1 MKTNIQGSSTDTNM
15 NSGKLFIKRMLQV
28 TSMSAVAF
36 VLAFGCDK
44 TNKTTEPEPE
54 PEPETQVMPEFTATI
69 NDNTTKTTLKD
80 HDVIWSEGDKVA
92 IFLNSD
98 KAVEYKVKE
107 GCGGN
112 VTTTLVPTT
121 SKYESGSPLGGSEAN
136 IAVYPY
142 DNVNWCSRHDDR
154 FCVSINIPEK
164 QTYSPGTFGYGSMP
178 MVAVSKSK
186 EDTKL
191 SFKNI
196 CGVLKLRM
204 KMDGVTVKSIEVS
217 GNSSERIAGGTFV
230 YCSHDEEPS
239 IEVMDSKNK
248 LTLDCGQGI
257 DINSTEG
264 VEFHIL
270 VPPRTFA
277 KGITVK
283 FVTTTGDIV
292 RRITDE
298 LTIKRS
304 TILSMPDVTSSPDF
318 NNGNGTEG
326 LGEEKDYPYSWSY

>member
-28 TSMSAVAF
+28 TSMSAVAC

-107 GCGGN
+107 GSGGN

-121 SKYESGSPLGGSEAN
+121 SKYESGRPLAKEAN

-142 DNVNWCSRHDDR
+142 DNVQWCSMDNNR
-154 FCVSINIPEK
+154 FCVSINIPDK

-191 SFKNI
+191 LFKNI
-196 CGVLKLRM
+196 YGVLKFRM
-204 KMDGVTVKSIEVS
+204 KMDNVTVKSIEVS
-217 GNSSERIAGGTFV
+217 GNNNEKMAGVVFV
-230 YCSHDEEPS
+230 YCSYGEDPS
-239 IEVMDSKNK
+239 IEMMESKNQ
-248 LTLDCGQGI
+248 LTLDCGKGI
-257 DINSTEG
+257 DINSTDG
-264 VEFHIL
+264 VEFYIP
-270 VPPRTFA
+270 VPPCTFT

-283 FVTTTGDIV
+283 FVTNGGNIV

-304 TILSMPDVTSSPDF
+304 IILSMPDVTSAPGFSG
-318 NNGNGTEG
+318 GNGTEG
-326 LGEEKDYPYSWSY
+326 LGEENDYPYSWSY